1 VIEAPGAIEALAAV
15 LRGSYI
21 ACSLL
26 VFGTLLCLHLP
37 RADRHGGHHSGTSR
51 WRRHWLGY
59 CLGFALAAFV
69 LGFAVLAL
77 QLLALE
83 SEQSW
88 RALAERLLRETRFGA
103 VWGARQGLALAAVA
117 LLALAAWRS
126 GSTSPGWLAL
136 LCAGAG
142 LALAPLGGHSA
153 AVEPAWPAAAAHASH
168 LLAAGA
174 WWGALPALA
183 ALVRTTSS
191 SAAAPVLARFS
202 GIALACMAAI
212 AAGGVVLAVVHVQR
226 WPALLGTRYG
236 QLLLLKLLLLAA
248 VLGLA
253 AHLRWRLLPALQAG
267 RAGSSRRCSAWVLA
281 EWGIAALIVLIA
293 AQLAQTV
300 PARHDA
306 IDWWLP
312 FRLSIDATW
321 DTPWTPVRAWSGAVL
336 LAIALLLG
344 GLALARRV
352 ARGPGVVGAAALA
365 LGAAALALP
374 ALSVEAYPGTYRKPS
389 VPYQAISVANGVQ
402 LFAAHCTACHGNSG
416 HGDGPQAASL
426 ALPPADL
433 TEPHTALHT
442 AGDIF
447 WWLTHGKPP
456 GVMPGFAAVL
466 DEDERWDLINFVRT
480 LSAGYQARILDAR
493 VARMRP
499 WLPAVD
505 FAFVDGRDEAGSLK
519 DYRGRSAVLLVF
531 YTLPDSA
538 ARLAQ
543 LALEDARVR
552 DVGAQIL
559 AVPLT
564 GDAAEAPDAP
574 FPVVADGATETAR
587 TYALLRRTLA
597 NLDPRDSVPVP
608 AHMEMLVDRF
618 GYIRARWVMGDGEGW
633 QRIEP
638 LLTELGAL
646 AREPQIRP
654 PPEEH
659 VH

>member
-1 VIEAPGAIEALAAV
+1 VIEAPGAIEALGAA
-15 LRGSYI
+15 LRGLHT
-21 ACSLL
+21 ACALL
-26 VFGTLLCLHLP
+26 VLGTLLCLHLP
-37 RADRHGGHHSGTSR
+37 RADRHGGHHSGIAR
-51 WRRHWLGY
+51 WRRRWLAY
-59 CLGFALAAFV
+59 CLGFALTAFL

-88 RALAERLLRETRFGA
+88 RVLAERLLRETRFGA
-103 VWGARQGLALAAVA
+103 VWSVRQGLALATVA
-117 LLALAAWRS
+117 LLALAAWRP
-126 GSTSPGWLAL
+126 GSTSPASLAL

-142 LALAPLGGHSA
+142 LAIAPLGGHSA

-183 ALVRTTSS
+183 ALLRMASS
-191 SAAAPVLARFS
+191 SAAAPVFARFS
-202 GIALACMAAI
+202 AIALACIAVIVAGGIALALI
-212 AAGGVVLAVVHVQR
+212 HVQR

-236 QLLLLKLLLLAA
+236 QLLLLKLLLLVA
-248 VLGLA
+248 VLALA

-267 RAGSSRRCSAWVLA
+267 RADSGQRCGAWVLA
-281 EWGIAALIVLIA
+281 ECGIASLIVLAA

-321 DTPWTPVRAWSGAVL
+321 DTAWTPFKVLSGAAL
-336 LAIALLLG
+336 LALALLLG

-352 ARGPGVVGAAALA
+352 ARGRGVGGAAALA
-365 LGAAALALP
+365 LGAGVLAVP
-374 ALSVEAYPGTYRKPS
+374 ALSVEAYPETYRKPS
-389 VPYQAISVANGVQ
+389 VPYQAISVANGAH
-402 LFAAHCTACHGNSG
+402 LFAAHCTACHGASG

-447 WWLTHGKPP
+447 WWLTYGKPP
-456 GVMPGFAAVL
+456 GAMPGFAAAL
-466 DEDERWDLINFVRT
+466 GEDERWDLINFVRT
-480 LSAGYQARILDAR
+480 LSAGYQARILETR
-493 VARMRP
+493 IARMRP

-505 FAFVDGRDEAGSLK
+505 FAFVDRRGDAGSLK
-519 DYRGRSAVLLVF
+519 DYRGRRAVLLVF

-538 ARLAQ
+538 ARLSQ
-543 LALEDARVR
+543 LALEHARVR
-552 DVGAQIL
+552 DAGAQVL

-564 GDAAEAPDAP
+564 GEAAEAPDAP
-574 FPVVADGATETAR
+574 FPVVADGAAETAR

-597 NLDPRDSVPVP
+597 NLDPRDTAPMP

-638 LLTELGAL
+638 LLTELAAL

-654 PPEEH
+654 PPDEH